1 VRRLGLLAVVALAAG
16 CAAAGP
22 RPGDG
27 SVGAALGGDPDPDS
41 VAAGLA
47 PPAPV
52 ARGPAHDGEADHEGD
67 VDPEDAA
74 DREGDGDR
82 DGDLTPSARETSPE
96 DAALR
101 TRILEAA
108 RRRLGTHPPLDC
120 SGYVLDAYRAAGV
133 KVALGPPGVSRSE
146 TLYRSGEP
154 VDRPRP
160 GDLAFFDDT
169 YDRNRDGRRGDR
181 FTHVALVEAVDGD
194 AVTLLHRGG
203 KVERIRLDLAH
214 RDDPSRN
221 DAVRLRRPRDVPGTR
236 YLSGEL
242 LTAFGQLLGR
252 DVTQTLQAGP
262 MADTNVAHPAH
273 HEPTHRSTVRAAI
286 RRADRGDGRVR
297 RGGAAAHGTVASA
310 ARVRRGAARGS
321 AAVPPPV
328 ADGGRPRADADR

>member
-1 VRRLGLLAVVALAAG
+1 VRRLGLLAIVALSAG
-16 CAAAGP
+16 CAAAAP

-27 SVGAALGGDPDPDS
+27 SVAATLRADPDPGL
-41 VAAGLA
+41 VVAGLA
-47 PPAPV
+47 PPEAVRRAP
-52 ARGPAHDGEADHEGD
+52 DADELSREG
-67 VDPEDAA
+67 
-74 DREGDGDR
+74 EGDGAE
-82 DGDLTPSARETSPE
+82 LAPSASEASPE
-96 DAALR
+96 DDVLR
-101 TRILEAA
+101 ARILDAA
-108 RRRLGTHPPLDC
+108 RRRVGTHPPLDC

-133 KVALGPPGVSRSE
+133 SVALGRPGASRSE
-146 TLYRSGEP
+146 TLYRAGRP

-214 RDDPSRN
+214 PDDPARN
-221 DAVRLRRPRDVPGTR
+221 DAVRLRRKTDVAGTR

-252 DVTQTLQAGP
+252 DVTQTLQAGLL
-262 MADTNVAHPAH
+262 ADPNVAHPAH
-273 HEPTHRSTVRAAI
+273 HEPTHRSTLRAPA

-297 RGGAAAHGTVASA
+297 RGGGAARGTLASA
-310 ARVRRGAARGS
+310 ARARRGAAAGS
-321 AAVPPPV
+321 AAVPPAV